1 MEETTRALIIV
12 DVQPTFCEGGAL
24 AVEGGNVVAEK
35 IADFVQDNLDEY
47 ALIVTTQDWHINP
60 GSHFSDTPDF
70 MDTWPP
76 HGIAGTPEAELHE
89 AIASLPIDVEVK
101 KGEYAAAYSGF
112 EGTIGGDD
120 GGEGLGA
127 WLDAHDVDHVD
138 AREQL
143 LDERLGNGHPRIVP
157 SRGHPAVPR
166 GHWPAAPGPQPRR
179 WKVSVKATPS
189 RVLWALIVPPILAM

>member
-12 DVQPTFCEGGAL
+12 DVQPPFCEGGAL

-70 MDTWPP
+70 VDTWPP
-76 HGIAGTPEAELHE
+76 HGVAGTPEAELHE

-112 EGTIGGDD
+112 EGVEGRDRSLEDILRVLLVDAPARGLIHDD
-120 GGEGLGA
+120 GTSRDLFGTALMGRLTPRPSHEAKAQMAYNSQPCEDRDKKDLRYILGVG
-127 WLDAHDVDHVD
+127 W
-138 AREQL
+138 
-143 LDERLGNGHPRIVP
+143 
-157 SRGHPAVPR
+157 SF
-166 GHWPAAPGPQPRR
+166 
-179 WKVSVKATPS
+179 
-189 RVLWALIVPPILAM
+189 